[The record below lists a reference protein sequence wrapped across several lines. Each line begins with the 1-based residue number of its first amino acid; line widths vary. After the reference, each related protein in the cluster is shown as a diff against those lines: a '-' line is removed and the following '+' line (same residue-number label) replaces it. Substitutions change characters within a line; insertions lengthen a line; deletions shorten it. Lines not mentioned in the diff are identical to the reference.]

1 MSNYI
6 EFENKIAFHPG
17 YYIKEYIDTI
27 GLTQEDFANRLG
39 TTPKNIS
46 YLIRGEQSLSLEM
59 ALKLARMIGTSVK
72 YWLNLQNEYDALILE
87 FEDKKELKEEKNI
100 LKNLDYSYFEKYFN
114 LPNLP
119 KKLDEQIIKL
129 REFLNVSSLTVFKN
143 LDMYVHFKSSPLGL
157 SETNLIKANIMTQIA
172 TNISLKN
179 ISMPKYDKK
188 KFLSSI
194 EYILTLTN
202 NDDTCFK
209 LIKESLFNAGIDFIM
224 IPNITGSKIDGATKK
239 IGDHIMLMINNRHT
253 YSDSFWFTLFHEIGH
268 IINGDFGISF
278 EIDTN
283 NDKELKA
290 NNYADN
296 TLIPIEKYKEFI
308 NKNDF
313 TIKSINNF
321 SKEINRNPGIILGR
335 LQKENIIPYNDY
347 KYKTLKHK
355 YNFEWNK

>member
-1 MSNYI
+1 
-6 EFENKIAFHPG
+6 
-17 YYIKEYIDTI
+17 
-27 GLTQEDFANRLG
+27 
-39 TTPKNIS
+39 
-46 YLIRGEQSLSLEM
+46 
-59 ALKLARMIGTSVK
+59 
-72 YWLNLQNEYDALILE
+72 
-87 FEDKKELKEEKNI
+87 
-100 LKNLDYSYFEKYFN
+100 
-114 LPNLP
+114 
-119 KKLDEQIIKL
+119 
-129 REFLNVSSLTVFKN
+129 
-143 LDMYVHFKSSPLGL
+143 MYVHFKSSPLGL

-179 ISMPKYDKK
+179 ISIPKYDKK

-290 NNYADN
+290 NNYAEN
-296 TLIPIEKYKEFI
+296 ILIPVEKYKEFI
-308 NKNDF
+308 NKDDF
-313 TIKSINNF
+313 TIKSITNF

-347 KYKTLKHK
+347 KYKSLKHK